1 MKKVN
6 LLEDPVKKL
15 FAGYL
20 LPSISAT
27 MVTSIYILA
36 DTLMI
41 GRGVGAIGIA
51 ALNILLPLFS
61 LFFATGM
68 LFGAG
73 GGILLSVCKGKK
85 DESGANQYYTVAFI
99 MAAGISVIY
108 VVLGHAFFLPVT
120 GFLGRN
126 ENMTPYV
133 TEYGRIL
140 ITGAPAFLFASFYQV
155 FVRNDKA
162 PRLAMTAVVCGGVLN
177 IILDY
182 ILMFPLNMGMA
193 GAAAATVIGT
203 CVTLLIL
210 LTHLISKGNTL
221 KFVPGFHLSQ
231 AVAVVKNGFSSFLLD
246 MCNGIVTFLFNRQ
259 ILSVAG
265 ELGVVVYGIISNS
278 AYIASSVNNGIS
290 QAVQPILATNYGA
303 GKKDRLKEVRHL
315 AERTACFSGVL
326 FAVTGLLFPALV
338 TEAFVRPEK
347 EILAMSVPAIRI
359 YFLSFA
365 AMGLNVLYTTWFQSV
380 MEPGNALK
388 ICLLRGIILNSILVF
403 ILPIFMGVT
412 GIWTVMPVTEI
423 LTLVACRILL
433 KKQSFCRR

>member
-85 DESGANQYYTVAFI
+85 DGLAGNQYYTAAFI
-99 MAAGISVIY
+99 MAAVMSITYTVF
-108 VVLGHAFFLPVT
+108 GHAFFLPIT
-120 GFLGRN
+120 AFLGRN

-133 TEYGRIL
+133 EEYGRIL
-140 ITGAPAFLFASFYQV
+140 ISGAPAFLFASFYQV

-162 PRLAMTAVVCGGVLN
+162 PRLAMTAVVSGGVLN

-182 ILMFPLNMGMA
+182 VLMFPMQMGMK
-193 GAAAATVIGT
+193 GAAAATVIGSF
-203 CVTLLIL
+203 VTLFIL
-210 LTHLISKGNTL
+210 LTHLVSKENTL
-221 KFVPGFHLSQ
+221 RFVTGICLKQ
-231 AVAVVKNGFSSFLLD
+231 AADVVKNGFSSFLLD

-259 ILSVAG
+259 ILSIAG

-278 AYIASSVNNGIS
+278 AYIASSVSNGIS

-303 GKKDRLKEVRHL
+303 GKKERLKEVRHL
-315 AERTACFSGVL
+315 AEGTACLSGVL
-326 FAVTGLLFPALV
+326 FAATGLLFPALV
-338 TEAFVRPEK
+338 TEAFVRPDK
-347 EILAMSVPAIRI
+347 DILAMAVPAVRI

-380 MEPGNALK
+380 MEPANALR
-388 ICLLRGIILNSILVF
+388 ICLLRGIVLNSLLVF
-403 ILPIFMGVT
+403 VLPLYMGVT
-412 GIWTVMPVTEI
+412 GIWTVMPLTEM
-423 LTLVACRILL
+423 LTLAACRIML
-433 KKQSFCRR
+433 KKQAICRT

>member
-1 MKKVN
+1 
-6 LLEDPVKKL
+6 
-15 FAGYL
+15 
-20 LPSISAT
+20 
-27 MVTSIYILA
+27 
-36 DTLMI
+36 
-41 GRGVGAIGIA
+41 
-51 ALNILLPLFS
+51 
-61 LFFATGM
+61 
-68 LFGAG
+68 
-73 GGILLSVCKGKK
+73 
-85 DESGANQYYTVAFI
+85 
-99 MAAGISVIY
+99 MAAVMSVFY
-108 VVLGHAFFLPVT
+108 TVLGHVFFLPVT
-120 GFLGRN
+120 AFLGRN

-133 TEYGRIL
+133 EEYGRIL
-140 ITGAPAFLFASFYQV
+140 ISGAPAFLFASFYQV

-162 PRLAMTAVVCGGVLN
+162 PKLAMTAVVSGGVLN

-182 ILMFPLNMGMA
+182 ILMFPLKMGMA

-210 LTHLISKGNTL
+210 LTHLVSKGNTL
-221 KFVPGFHLSQ
+221 KFVTGFHLSQ

-326 FAVTGLLFPALV
+326 FAATGLLFPALV

-412 GIWTVMPVTEI
+412 GIWMVMPVTEV
-423 LTLVACRILL
+423 LTFVMCRIML
-433 KKQSFCRR
+433 KKQSFCRI